1 MNRRHLLQGLS
12 VSLLSGKL
20 LHASPAYV
28 LAPAALPDSA
38 DTGSSA
44 RTTGLEGSGGGNGY
58 TFIFGNS
65 DRDIHEFREFA
76 QVASGLKP
84 YGEVQIHIGE
94 LADKSW
100 YEMPA
105 GNSPWHEYA
114 NEGSCLSK
122 FFPHPKIA
130 PFIPADWVARNR
142 ELMFAKAA
150 VLREL
155 GLKGAFSGD
164 ETHFMPAAFFE
175 QYPHLRGPRVDHPR
189 RSNRQE
195 FSWCVDLE
203 ETRDMIEW
211 MTAELKRQVPEI
223 KTMGSYNNDSGGG
236 LCWAGALYSGPN
248 GPNHCAHRSAGPRVR
263 DYMEAIHRGAI
274 KGGGDVLI
282 QVSGYFCQN
291 EGELILHM
299 LPPNTYLED
308 GHNPASIA
316 IGTLL
321 NETYPVKSL
330 IDPVAILSTL
340 EHLVD
345 PAVKVVGFGTSE
357 WYDRANDTLPTVEK
371 LVEMQQD
378 CLAEPTYG
386 FVSRFAKLQ
395 KLASKWGG
403 KQNGDAVVEA
413 FCAMNEAFL
422 LKNAVAP
429 QFSNFYV
436 YVSTRYITRPLL
448 FKPDVLKPEDESDFL
463 PYVFNVS
470 ASEARNDYA
479 DMHGGRI
486 TGPASWDGAGLQTAM
501 SKALHAAELLEGV
514 REAPSQK
521 WLQQSALSLRMWAS
535 GVRSMNNFYFAQ
547 LIRDRSAAAVVK
559 GPRTPSKE
567 STWAGD
573 SDYLAWN
580 SIQRDEFDNTNELIA
595 LLQNGGMELVA
606 YSQSKKYEDTFLLGP
621 DLIEALHEKT
631 RLMEREWL
639 DAGEYLTSPLK

>member
-12 VSLLSGKL
+12 MSLLSGKL
-20 LHASPAYV
+20 LHASPAYA
-28 LAPAALPDSA
+28 LGPAERRRDGDGRDALDARGIDEVASA
-38 DTGSSA
+38 TKH
-44 RTTGLEGSGGGNGY
+44 

-65 DRDIHEFREFA
+65 DRDIEEFKKFA
-76 QVASGLKP
+76 QVASRLKP
-84 YGEVQIHIGE
+84 YGDVQIHIGE

-114 NEGSCLSK
+114 NEGSCLAK

-130 PFIPADWVARNR
+130 PFIPADWVAKNR
-142 ELMFAKAA
+142 ELMFQKAA

-155 GLKGAFSGD
+155 GLNAVFSGD
-164 ETHFMPAAFFE
+164 ETHFIPAAFFE

-189 RSNRQE
+189 RSTRQE

-203 ETRDMIEW
+203 ETRGMIEW
-211 MTAELKRQVPEI
+211 MAAELKRHVPEI

-248 GPNHCAHRSAGPRVR
+248 GPSHCAHRSAGPRVR

-291 EGELILHM
+291 EGELILQM
-299 LPPNTYLED
+299 LPPNTSLED
-308 GHNPASIA
+308 GHNPASIG

-330 IDPVAILSTL
+330 IDPVAILTTL
-340 EHLVD
+340 EQLTN

-357 WYDRANDTLPTVEK
+357 WYDRANDSLPTVEK
-371 LVEMQQD
+371 LVEIQQD
-378 CLAEPTYG
+378 CLAEPTHG

-395 KLASKWGG
+395 KLATDWGG
-403 KQNGDAVVEA
+403 KQNADALVEA

-422 LKNAVAP
+422 LKNAVAS

-448 FKPDVLKPEDESDFL
+448 FKPDVLTPEEESHFL

-470 ASEARNDYA
+470 PSEARNDYA

-486 TGPASWDGAGLQTAM
+486 TGPASWDNGGLQSAIG
-501 SKALHAAELLEGV
+501 KALHAAQILEGI
-514 REAPSQK
+514 RNAPSQK
-521 WLQQSALSLRMWAS
+521 WLGQSALSLRMWAS

-547 LIRDRSAAAVVK
+547 LIRDRSAEAVAK

-567 STWAGD
+567 STWTGD

-606 YSQSKKYEDTFLLGP
+606 HSQSKKYEDTFLLGP
-621 DLIEALHEKT
+621 DLIDALREKA

-639 DAGEYLTSPLK
+639 DVGQYLTSPLK